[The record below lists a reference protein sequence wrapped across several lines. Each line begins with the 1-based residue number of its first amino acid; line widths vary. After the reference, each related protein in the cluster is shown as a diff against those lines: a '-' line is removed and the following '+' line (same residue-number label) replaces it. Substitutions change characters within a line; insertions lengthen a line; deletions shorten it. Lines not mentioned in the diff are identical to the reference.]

1 MDRPPEPELQDNP
14 QWRDTLMGV
23 HPTLNRMRSVFRH
36 IPTDPRCKMC
46 FAPQG
51 GIGGPIVRL
60 FGYGRYPPNPQLCQ
74 QCFRQGERYPGGAE
88 IEMTALFAD
97 VRGSTGIAERI
108 GPVAYSS
115 AVNAYVRSASRA
127 IREPGGLVDKL
138 LGDGIMALFIPG
150 FVGGDHAAKAISAA
164 RNIVSAAQLPVG
176 VGVHSGNAW
185 VGWVGGVDDVRDF
198 TALGDAVN
206 VASRLGTEAGAGEI
220 LISATAATAAELST
234 DGLAARR
241 LELRGRAEPLDVW
254 AEQVSEAVLVA
265 S

>member
-1 MDRPPEPELQDNP
+1 MERPPEPELQDNP
-14 QWRDTLMGV
+14 EWRDTLMGV

-36 IPTDPRCKMC
+36 IPSDPRCKMC

-51 GIGGPIVRL
+51 GIGGPIVQL

-108 GPVAYSS
+108 GPVAYSN
-115 AVNAYVRSASRA
+115 AVNTYVRSASRA

-150 FVGGDHAAKAISAA
+150 FVGGDHAAKAIGAA
-164 RNIVSAAQLPVG
+164 RMIVRDSQLPVG

-185 VGWVGGVDDVRDF
+185 VGWVGGIDDVRDF

-206 VASRLGTEAGAGEI
+206 VASRLGSDAGAGEI
-220 LISATAATAAELST
+220 LISATTATAAELST
-234 DGLAARR
+234 DGLVARR
-241 LELRGRAEPLDVW
+241 LELRGRTEPLDAF
-254 AEQVSEAVLVA
+254 AEQVTGAATATS
-265 S
+265 